1 VSLVPPRSTRAELLD
16 ERPADRGALR
26 ATLAD
31 LSRTNRWLGGRRAL
45 LAALEPLLLA
55 SDRPLEVLDVGTGSA
70 DLPRALA
77 SRARRLGREVI
88 VTAIDR
94 EPLVAALAAETG
106 GAARPGL
113 RILCADARRLPFADG
128 SFDVVTASLFLHH
141 FEHRD
146 IVELLRRFL
155 RLARRAVIVNDLRRH
170 LVPWLFI
177 RVASRV
183 TLRHPIYAHDAPLSV
198 LRGFTREELTKA
210 AREAGAASFE
220 LRRRLPYRLV
230 LTLAVEGART

>member
-1 VSLVPPRSTRAELLD
+1 MPPRSSRPELLD
-16 ERPADRGALR
+16 ERTPDLAALR

-31 LSRTNRWLGGRRAL
+31 LRLTNRWLGGRRAL
-45 LAALEPLLLA
+45 LGALEPLLLA
-55 SDRPLEVLDVGTGSA
+55 RDRPLEVLDVGTGGA

-77 SRARRLGREVI
+77 RRARRLRREVL

-94 EPLVAALAAETG
+94 EPLVAALAARGRGRPTG
-106 GAARPGL
+106 DL
-113 RILCADARRLPFADG
+113 RVLCADARRLPFADR

-146 IVELLRRFL
+146 IVELLRSFL
-155 RLARRAVIVNDLRRH
+155 RLARGAVVVNDLRRH

-177 RVASRV
+177 WIASRA
-183 TLRHPIYAHDAPLSV
+183 TRRHPIYVHDAPLSV
-198 LRGFTREELTKA
+198 LRGFTGEELAAA
-210 AREAGAASFE
+210 AREAGASSFT

-230 LTLAVEGART
+230 LTLQVDGATA